1 MSEQPE
7 LTGLTD
13 EEALAS
19 CITPDVSCKDYIFQ
33 QTMLRVK
40 DIRKSLKFYTGVLG
54 MRLLKK
60 LDFPS
65 MSFSLYFMG
74 YEKEEDIPKDEKERT
89 LWMFSRKATLEL
101 THNWGSESDD
111 AVTYHNGNSDPRG
124 FGHIGIKVPDV
135 YASCER
141 FEKMEVE
148 FVKKPDDG
156 KMKGLA
162 FIKDPD
168 GYWIEILNPE
178 NMNMVTAPVLK

>member
-1 MSEQPE
+1 MSDQIEIK
-7 LTGLTD
+7 GLTD
-13 EEALAS
+13 EEALA
-19 CITPDVSCKDYIFQ
+19 CCKTPDTACKDYIFQ

-40 DIRKSLKFYTGVLG
+40 DIKKSLAFYTGILG

-65 MSFSLYFMG
+65 MAFSLYFMG
-74 YEKEEDIPKDEKERT
+74 YEREEDIPKDEKERT

-101 THNWGSESDD
+101 THNWGSENDE

-124 FGHIGIKVPDV
+124 FGHIGIMVPDV
-135 YASCER
+135 YSSSER
-141 FEKMEVE
+141 FEKLGVE
-148 FVKKPDDG
+148 FVKKPHDG

-168 GYWIEILNPE
+168 GYWIEILNPKH
-178 NMNMVTAPVLK
+178 MNELL